1 MEEVLFVCLFVLF
14 LEMKTAV
21 SLNRMSVILLQDARP
36 SPGLASRLCLVRPF
50 RNWLISVVS
59 LEI

>member
-1 MEEVLFVCLFVLF
+1 MFVCLFVLF

-21 SLNRMSVILLQDARP
+21 SLNCMSVILLQDACP
-36 SPGLASRLCLVRPF
+36 SSGLASRPCLVRPF

>member
-1 MEEVLFVCLFVLF
+1 MEEVLFACLFVLF

-36 SPGLASRLCLVRPF
+36 SPGLAS
-50 RNWLISVVS
+50 
-59 LEI
+59 